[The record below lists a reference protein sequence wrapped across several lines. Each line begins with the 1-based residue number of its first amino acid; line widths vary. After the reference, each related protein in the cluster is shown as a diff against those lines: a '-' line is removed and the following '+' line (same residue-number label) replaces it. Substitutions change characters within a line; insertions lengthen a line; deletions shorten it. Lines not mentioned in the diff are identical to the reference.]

1 MKRKEKSIAQSYIE
15 VIIVALVIAL
25 GLRAFLVQAYK
36 IPTKSMEDSLWAGDF
51 VLVNKLT
58 YNFTD
63 PKPGDI
69 IVFKYPLNPSKD
81 FIKRCIATEGQ
92 TIQIIDK
99 GLYVDG
105 KRVGNAKHL
114 DDPHWEK
121 FSDSQIYPAEYSG
134 RDNFGPVQV
143 PPGQFFVLGD
153 NRDNSSDSRDWGF
166 LDRKYIKGKAF
177 VIYWSWKQD
186 AKSPKFESPYIF
198 PLVKIF
204 LHYLVNFPTHIR
216 WERIGKIVK

>member
-1 MKRKEKSIAQSYIE
+1 MKRKEKSVTQSYIE
-15 VIIVALVIAL
+15 VIIVALVVAL
-25 GLRAFLVQAYK
+25 GLRAFLAQAYE

-92 TIQIIDK
+92 TVQIIDK
-99 GLYVDG
+99 ELYVDG
-105 KRVGNAKHL
+105 KRMGNAKHL
-114 DDPHWEK
+114 DDPRWEK
-121 FSDSQIYPAEYSG
+121 FSDPQTYPTEYSN

-153 NRDNSSDSRDWGF
+153 NRDNSQDSRDWGF

-186 AKSPKFESPYIF
+186 ANAPRFESPYIF
-198 PLVKIF
+198 PLIKILF
-204 LHYLVNFPTHIR
+204 HYLVNFPTHIR
-216 WERIGKIVK
+216 WERIGRAVK

>member
-36 IPTKSMEDSLWAGDF
+36 IPTKSMEDSLLAGDF

-63 PKPGDI
+63 PKPRDI

-105 KRVGNAKHL
+105 KRIGN
-114 DDPHWEK
+114 PHWEK
-121 FSDSQIYPAEYSG
+121 FSDPQIYPAEYSG

-153 NRDNSSDSRDWGF
+153 NRDNSQDSRDWGF
-166 LDRKYIKGKAF
+166 LDRKYIKGKTF

-186 AKSPKFESPYIF
+186 ANAPKFESPYIF
-198 PLVKIF
+198 PLIKIF
-204 LHYLVNFPTHIR
+204 LHYLVNFPTHIG

>member
-36 IPTKSMEDSLWAGDF
+36 IPTKSMEDSLLAGDF

-105 KRVGNAKHL
+105 KRAGN
-114 DDPHWEK
+114 PRWEK
-121 FSDSQIYPAEYSG
+121 FSDPQIYPAEYSG

-153 NRDNSSDSRDWGF
+153 NRDNSQDSRDWGF
-166 LDRKYIKGKAF
+166 LDRKYIKGKTF

-186 AKSPKFESPYIF
+186 ANAPKFESPYIF
-198 PLVKIF
+198 PLIKIF
-204 LHYLVNFPTHIR
+204 LHYLVNFPTHIG